1 MLMPLEQLELNLREF
16 EDCDP
21 KIKKLAAFCNE
32 FLEAVRFTLDK
43 I

>member
-1 MLMPLEQLELNLREF
+1 MRKLSDDLELNLREF

-32 FLEAVRFTLDK
+32 LSEIIK
-43 I
+43 ITISK